1 MGISN
6 LNDNGLVI
14 AGVVEHADF
23 REAEG
28 QHPQQNNSQG
38 KLGGLGGRILG
49 APLKLLSTDPFKSA
63 TSGNSPFF
71 LPTHV
76 KAPWKQSKYAAQCG
90 NHKKLS
96 AFPQFLS
103 GKKGFRFSH

>member
-1 MGISN
+1 M
-6 LNDNGLVI
+6 
-14 AGVVEHADF
+14 EHADF

>member
-1 MGISN
+1 MLISRKIRVGENNLNFSHCAKAFSN

-76 KAPWKQSKYAAQCG
+76 KAPWKQSK
-90 NHKKLS
+90 
-96 AFPQFLS
+96 
-103 GKKGFRFSH
+103 

>member
-1 MGISN
+1 MLISRKIRVGENNLNFPHCAKAFSN

-76 KAPWKQSKYAAQCG
+76 KAPWKQSK
-90 NHKKLS
+90 
-96 AFPQFLS
+96 
-103 GKKGFRFSH
+103 